1 VRLWLAVAERLPHWG
16 NKLKLRMRLVYV
28 TTLAICTVSA
38 QAQTSVSGK
47 VESKRVLPSSK
58 HVIEEV
64 RSYRLANEDRIM
76 RELREFLSIPN
87 VSSDTPNIE
96 KNAAR
101 LKEML
106 EARGIETHLLS
117 IEGRGPVV
125 FGKLESENARHTVI
139 FYAHY
144 DGQPVDPSAWT
155 DKSPFE
161 PVLRD
166 DSIEVGGKRI
176 PFPDGGNG
184 ARNSYQDNWRIYARS
199 ASDDKSPIVAI
210 LASLDALRAQNIPLA
225 VNLKFILEGEE
236 EAGSTH
242 LLQTLELH
250 KNLLSAE
257 LLITGDGP
265 IHPSGKPLVF
275 FGNRGDIGLDIT
287 AYGPVRSL
295 HSGHYGNWAPNPA
308 MTLARLLA
316 AMKDDQGRVLIP
328 GYYDDVVPLGQIE
341 LAALNAMPFNDQE
354 LQHELGI
361 AKPDGNGKKL
371 MELLQE
377 PSLNIRG
384 IRSGNVAGQATNI
397 VPDKAEASIDARLVK
412 GEDPHKKFEQIVAFI
427 RKQGFFVV
435 DHDPTR
441 EERREHARIVK
452 IIDEG
457 GYRASRTRMDLPVS
471 KALVRVLQEST
482 NNETIVA
489 PMLGGSVPMYIFEDL
504 GLPWIGVPIVN
515 YDNHQHSADENLR
528 LSNLWQGIETY
539 AVLLAE
545 LDW

>member
-1 VRLWLAVAERLPHWG
+1 VAC
-16 NKLKLRMRLVYV
+16 
-28 TTLAICTVSA
+28 LAIFSICALPATAQLTVG
-38 QAQTSVSGK
+38 GK
-47 VESKRVLPSSK
+47 VEAKRSLPPVK

-64 RSYRLANEDRIM
+64 RSYRLANEHRIM

-87 VSSDTPNIE
+87 VASDTPNIQ
-96 KNAAR
+96 KNASR
-101 LKEML
+101 VKEML

-117 IEGRGPVV
+117 IERRGPVV
-125 FGKLESENARHTVI
+125 FGKLDTLGATRTVI

-155 DKSPFE
+155 DKAPFE

-166 DSIEVGGKRI
+166 DSIEAGGRRI
-176 PFPDGGNG
+176 PFPDQ
-184 ARNSYQDNWRIYARS
+184 ADSYQDDWRIYARS

-210 LASLDALRAQNIPLA
+210 LAALDALRAKNIRFA

-236 EAGSTH
+236 EASSTH
-242 LLQTLELH
+242 LQQTLLLH
-250 KNLLSAE
+250 KNLLAAD

-265 IHPSGKPLVF
+265 IHPSGRPLVF
-275 FGNRGDIGLDIT
+275 FGNRGEIGIDIT
-287 AYGPVRSL
+287 VYGPVRPL

-308 MTLARLLA
+308 MQLSHLLA
-316 AMKDDQGRVLIP
+316 AMKDDRGRILLP
-328 GYYDDVVPLGQIE
+328 GYYDDVVPLSPLEQS
-341 LAALNAMPFNDQE
+341 ALNAMPVNDAE

-361 AKPDGNGKKL
+361 ARPDGGGKKL

-384 IRSGNVAGQATNI
+384 MRSSAVGEQATNI
-397 VPDKAEASIDARLVK
+397 IPDKAEASLDARLVK
-412 GEDPHKKFEQIVAFI
+412 GEDPDKKFDQIANFI
-427 RKQGFFVV
+427 RQQGFFVI
-435 DHDPTR
+435 DHEPTLD
-441 EERREHARIVK
+441 ERREHALIAKVINK
-452 IIDEG
+452 G
-457 GYRASRTRMDLPVS
+457 GYRASRTRMDLPASRAV
-471 KALVRVLQEST
+471 VRVVQQAT
-482 NNETIVA
+482 NNQTVVA

-528 LSNLWQGIETY
+528 LGNFWQGMETY
-539 AVLLAE
+539 ATLLAD

>member
-1 VRLWLAVAERLPHWG
+1 MNRRIQILFLLALS
-16 NKLKLRMRLVYV
+16 VYDIP
-28 TTLAICTVSA
+28 AFA
-38 QAQTSVSGK
+38 QLSVGGQLEAK
-47 VESKRVLPSSK
+47 HIPPAPK
-58 HVIEEV
+58 HVVEEV
-64 RSYRLANEDRIM
+64 RTYRLANQDRII
-76 RELREFLSIPN
+76 RELREFLAIPN
-87 VSSDTPNIE
+87 IASDTPNIE

-117 IEGRGPVV
+117 IEGRGPIV
-125 FGKLESENARHTVI
+125 FGKLNAEGATHTVI

-155 DKSPFE
+155 DKSPFT

-166 DSIEVGGKRI
+166 NSIEAGGKPI
-176 PFPDGGNG
+176 PFPNPSTAGPYAD
-184 ARNSYQDNWRIYARS
+184 DWRIYARS

-210 LASLDALRAQNIPLA
+210 LAALDALREKHIALA

-236 EAGSTH
+236 EAGST
-242 LLQTLELH
+242 LLHQTLQLH
-250 KNLLSAE
+250 KNLLPAD

-265 IHPSGKPLVF
+265 VHQSGRPLVF

-287 AYGPVRSL
+287 VYGPVRSL

-308 MTLARLLA
+308 MELARLLA

-328 GYYDDVVPLGQIE
+328 GYYDDVETLGPIE
-341 LAALNAMPFNDQE
+341 QAALDAMPVNDSD
-354 LQHELGI
+354 LQHELAI
-361 AKPDGNGKKL
+361 AKPEGGGKKL
-371 MELLQE
+371 VELIMQ

-384 IRSGNVAGQATNI
+384 LRSAYVGEQAQNV
-397 VPDKAEASIDARLVK
+397 VPDRAEASLDARLVK
-412 GEDPHKKFEQIVAFI
+412 GEDPHKKFEQIANFI

-435 DHDPTR
+435 DRDPTLD
-441 EERREHARIVK
+441 ERRQHPLIAKV
-452 IIDEG
+452 IDQG

-471 KALVRVLQEST
+471 KALVRVLQQAT
-482 NNETIVA
+482 DGQTVVA
-489 PMLGGSVPMYIFEDL
+489 PTLGGSVPMYIFEDL

-515 YDNHQHSADENLR
+515 YDNHQHSSDENLR
-528 LSNLWQGIETY
+528 LGQFWQGIETY
-539 AVLLAE
+539 ATLLVG